1 VSRRLA
7 VFPLGG
13 VPMPATALPL
23 HIFEPRYRALMD
35 DLTGAELGTPLI
47 TPELGVVGIERGHEV
62 GGGEQRARIGTLTQL
77 LEAEQLP
84 DGRWIAVFAGIGRFA
99 VDEWLPDDPYPLAMV
114 TDLAE
119 PEWDHADDAALASI
133 QERALEVLAMAAA
146 VGDIDDP
153 GPVTWSE
160 EPWRA
165 AWQVCALAPIGTFDR
180 QQLLEAD
187 RVTTRLG
194 LLRQALEGAAEVFAF
209 RLGDR

>member
-1 VSRRLA
+1 
-7 VFPLGG
+7 
-13 VPMPATALPL
+13 MPATALPL

-47 TPELGVVGIERGHEV
+47 NPEMGVVGIERGHEV
-62 GGGEQRARIGTLTQL
+62 GGGEERSRIGTLTHL
-77 LEAEQLP
+77 VEAEHLA
-84 DGRWIAVFAGIGRFA
+84 DGRWIAVFAGTGRFR

-114 TDLAE
+114 TDLVE
-119 PEWDHADDAALASI
+119 PDWDAANDAALAAA

-153 GPVTWSE
+153 GPVAWST
-160 EPWRA
+160 EPARA
-165 AWQVCALAPIGTFDR
+165 AWQVCALAPIGALDR

-187 RVTTRLG
+187 GVAVRLD
-194 LLRQALEGAAEVFAF
+194 LLRQSLEGAAEVFAF